1 MSSEYKSN
9 TPTISVLTAEIE
21 NLKQLNRDF
30 EANYRYVFDGM
41 TSCMAVY
48 EVLNDGNDFIFKDFN
63 RAAEVSSL
71 ISREDIIGK
80 NVKDIFPGVVELG
93 LFDVFQRVYNT
104 AKPELHPVSN
114 YKDQRVTLW
123 VENYVYKLPTGEI
136 VAIYDDITDKKKAEE
151 ALKQRM
157 SELEAINAMSQSVS
171 INISLDKVVD
181 AALNQLMKTL
191 NSDLVLIYLLED
203 NDGLT
208 KSGEMR
214 LQAVKQSSKIP
225 LFTKPPKSLLNVGEC
240 LCGIA
245 AKEANPIFSLNIH
258 KDQRCKHNECK
269 MAGIHSYTSLPLMN
283 REKMIGIVGIGLC
296 HEWDFSVQSSFLQSL
311 TSIIAVSIDNIILQ
325 QQLVIHAQQ
334 LMNQAVDQ
342 AEQFEKHTQ
351 ELETMVAQRT
361 VELQKFFNAVESS
374 PTSIVITDIYGNIE
388 YANPFFMQ
396 LTGYTPEEAKG
407 QNPRILKSGVH
418 PKEFYEQM
426 WKILAS
432 GNIWRGEIC
441 NRKKDGELYWEHA
454 AISPLFEDRNLNKD
468 FTSSNQFQNGNLNQ
482 LQDGNLKP
490 DGNASKDEN
499 IYKGGLGNIV
509 SFVAVKEDITA
520 KKIAEKA
527 LQDSEQ
533 RYKAIFDWSQD
544 GIIIADQ
551 QTKKFV
557 FCNNAASNMLGY
569 EKDELVGKS
578 VLDIHP
584 PAELPSILERFQ
596 SQAKGEITYA
606 VEIPCMKKDGTIF
619 YCDVNA
625 TPFNIDGKSCSMGF
639 FRDVTDRRQA
649 QEIKE
654 DVERIMRHDLKSPL
668 NAIIGFPKVMIEDK
682 NLTDSQR
689 KYLKIIMNAGQN
701 MLDLI
706 NLSLTIYQVEM
717 GKYKYLKTQ
726 FNLLSVIRQCI
737 SNNTSLCSNK
747 DVQIKLLIN
756 RQSDKLAIPIS
767 PTRRLPNGEVDNNYS
782 LPLGRGGEGQNNYLE
797 SYNISDGLI
806 ELEKMLFNGDRLL
819 AFSVFSNIIIN
830 AVEASPINETVNIV
844 IEYSNNLAKIMVHN
858 KGVVPLNIRERF
870 FDKYVTS
877 GKPKGT
883 GLGTYSAKLLAKI
896 QGWDIDMK
904 TSEEDGTALII
915 TIF

>member
-1 MSSEYKSN
+1 
-9 TPTISVLTAEIE
+9 
-21 NLKQLNRDF
+21 
-30 EANYRYVFDGM
+30 
-41 TSCMAVY
+41 
-48 EVLNDGNDFIFKDFN
+48 
-63 RAAEVSSL
+63 
-71 ISREDIIGK
+71 
-80 NVKDIFPGVVELG
+80 
-93 LFDVFQRVYNT
+93 
-104 AKPELHPVSN
+104 
-114 YKDQRVTLW
+114 
-123 VENYVYKLPTGEI
+123 
-136 VAIYDDITDKKKAEE
+136 
-151 ALKQRM
+151 
-157 SELEAINAMSQSVS
+157 
-171 INISLDKVVD
+171 
-181 AALNQLMKTL
+181 
-191 NSDLVLIYLLED
+191 NSDLVLIYLLEEHY
-203 NDGLT
+203 GLT
-208 KSGEMR
+208 KNGEMR
-214 LQAVKQSSKIP
+214 LQGVKTSSKIP
-225 LFTKPPKSLLNVGEC
+225 LFTKPPKSLLNIGEC

-245 AKEANPIFSLNIH
+245 AQEINPIFSLDIH

-269 MAGIHSYTSLPLMN
+269 MAGIHSYTSLPLIS
-283 REKMIGIVGIGLC
+283 REKRIGVVGIGLC
-296 HEWDFSVQSSFLQSL
+296 HEWDFSVQSNFLQSL
-311 TSIIAVSIDNIILQ
+311 ASIIAVSIDNIMLQ

-342 AEQFEKHTQ
+342 AEQLEKHTE
-351 ELETMVAQRT
+351 ELETIVAQRT
-361 VELQKFFNAVESS
+361 VELKKFFNAVESS

-388 YANPFFMQ
+388 YANPFFTQ

-418 PKEFYEQM
+418 TKEFYDQM
-426 WKILAS
+426 WKTLLA

-441 NRKKDGELYWEHA
+441 NRKKNGELYWEHA

-468 FTSSNQFQNGNLNQ
+468 FTSSNQFQDGNLNQ

-499 IYKGGLGNIV
+499 IYKGCLGNIV

-551 QTKKFV
+551 QTKKFL
-557 FCNNAASNMLGY
+557 FCNSAASTMLGY

-578 VLDIHP
+578 VFDINP
-584 PAELPSILERFQ
+584 PAALPSVLGSFED
-596 SQAKGEITYA
+596 QAKGEITYA
-606 VEIPCMKKDGTIF
+606 VELPCIKKDGTIF

-625 TPFNIDGKSCSMGF
+625 TSVSIDGKACSMGF
-639 FRDVTDRRQA
+639 FRDVTERKQA
-649 QEIKE
+649 QEIRE

-668 NAIIGFPKVMIEDK
+668 NAIIGFPKVMMENH
-682 NLTDSQR
+682 NLTDLQR
-689 KYLKIIMNAGQN
+689 KYLKLIMNAGQN

-706 NLSLTIYQVEM
+706 NLSLTIYQIET
-717 GKYKYLKTQ
+717 GKYKYLRTQ
-726 FNLLSVIRQCI
+726 FNLLSVIKQCI
-737 SNNTSLCSNK
+737 SDNVSLCSNK
-747 DVQIKLLIN
+747 DVKIKLLIN
-756 RQSDKLAIPIS
+756 RHPES
-767 PTRRLPNGEVDNNYS
+767 V
-782 LPLGRGGEGQNNYLE
+782 E
-797 SYNISDGLI
+797 SYFTNNNDKDNLGLNDNHSISYGII

-830 AVEASPINETVNIV
+830 AVEASPINETVNII
-844 IEYSNNLAKIMVHN
+844 IEYSNSLATIMVHN

-883 GLGTYSAKLLAKI
+883 GLGTYSAKLLSKI

-904 TSEEDGTALII
+904 TSEEDGTSLIV